1 MPNEDRPGHAPGPAG
16 GPHFKQFPTVHR
28 ICSRLG
34 VGQVLGNRLQ
44 LGIGIALQ
52 MRAHDVG
59 REIRMAIEDELD
71 LGLPR
76 AYDPS
81 LYQAKCSAVFEQV
94 FEAYLDR
101 DRGVFAKAG

>member
-1 MPNEDRPGHAPGPAG
+1 MGRL
-16 GPHFKQFPTVHR
+16 TVEER
-28 ICSRLG
+28 AEVKRVAKALFTRLKDLF
-34 VGQVLGNRLQ
+34 VLNWRQKASARSQ
-44 LGIGIALQ
+44 L
-52 MRAHDVG
+52 
-59 REIRMAIEDELD
+59 RMAIEDELD